1 MADPPHGVRDEHE
14 SACLVEFLGGFDQ
27 SQVALVDEVGQAQA
41 LVLVLLSHGNDEAQ
55 VGFGELLQR
64 FAVAFL
70 DGLCKFDFF
79 LDGDQVL
86 AADLLEVFV

>member
-1 MADPPHGVRDEHE
+1 M
-14 SACLVEFLGGFDQ
+14 
-27 SQVALVDEVGQAQA
+27 
-41 LVLVLLSHGNDEAQ
+41 VLVLLSHGNDEAQ

-79 LDGDQVL
+79 LDGDQVF